1 MSEKPEDVLYFAEGM
16 IEATD
21 KDIRRLHTENERLR
35 EELRRTTVSL
45 VAAVSLLKSGGKKAA
60 PSKKMF
66 NQMLADYTNSIE
78 RSRAVLQ
85 EPPK

>member
-21 KDIRRLHTENERLR
+21 KDICRLYADNERR

-45 VAAVSLLKSGGKKAA
+45 AAAVSLLKSGGEKAVY
-60 PSKKMF
+60 SKKMF